1 MESAAAAL
9 VKEKEL
15 HDINEYRI
23 RTLETV
29 LREKETAANAAKE
42 KLIELQVDFTYQLK
56 LLDRCNE
63 ELALKDVNFTSLKNV
78 LRDNETKLH
87 KSRKLKK
94 LLREKEKEVNSQ
106 RRELI
111 MTFDDVMRQKEMEF
125 KRGNEELQTK
135 MRALELKN
143 AMMVQTT
150 DAQCASIEELKTKNQ
165 RLEKMIQENDKEMT
179 LLKTTV
185 AKLKTAKEAK
195 VGELESEVVKLAE
208 VKHQL
213 MGEYESK
220 MAEHFQLVLKAFV
233 QQKAQHDDEL
243 RYLLARKQ
251 SDMQEVST
259 RSEAKLKA
267 LTVRLRESDE
277 KVEALQA
284 ELKDAKWKAG
294 GKLMDTEREI
304 KRVRSTLQELEKRA
318 QTLQEILQES
328 AIEIALLKEK
338 DMTLRQEVM
347 EGVEKQKD
355 LQRELV
361 AVNLR
366 WENRW
371 QEQQQELDKQHELHL
386 RELQQGRDCLCN
398 GKRAVEERL
407 LNAENEVQWLRSEL
421 SLLKASAGIKDSF
434 DSQHLASATD
444 LAAKMSFESAPA
456 STSSR
461 WSDDPGTPSSGVS
474 PLITGS
480 SLLQPTTS
488 ADTYA
493 NALETDSAKLRE
505 LIRQMKE
512 SLTQEEEMEAISEQ
526 AAGSHSASKRAE
538 QLVERGRTLETQLDK
553 NSRPFSS
560 IALQFESCKRELTEA
575 QQSVDTKSR
584 KIVELEFRVQELEEV
599 RAAESQLQSRHAAQ
613 LMDLNWKLGSANC
626 DIDCLVRRRCQ
637 LMELSNQL
645 HADLRRS
652 GNFTESRSSISRVEF
667 AGKKDYQNLIA
678 ELTQSLKEVRVRNK
692 ALKKHL
698 RRMVKLQIRLQQKR
712 MSSCVRREGKS
723 ERRAYAKYTQQR
735 KV

>member
-1 MESAAAAL
+1 MESAAAGLSSPLAMHVGPGNIRSL
-9 VKEKEL
+9 ILEKEKEL

-87 KSRKLKK
+87 KVQTREKKAQIKLKRVKEQRDELKIQYQQKLRYVRALVEGARWKFDDKSKHQQKVMVIQSRKLKK

-386 RELQQGRDCLCN
+386 RELQQRRDCLCN
-398 GKRAVEERL
+398 EKRAVEERL

-474 PLITGS
+474 PLLTES
-480 SLLQPTTS
+480 PLLQPTTS

-512 SLTQEEEMEAISEQ
+512 SLTQEEEEMEAISEQ
-526 AAGSHSASKRAE
+526 AGGSHSASKRAE

-553 NSRPFSS
+553 SSRPFSS
-560 IALQFESCKRELTEA
+560 IALQFESWKRELNEA

-584 KIVELEFRVQELEEV
+584 QIVELEG
-599 RAAESQLQSRHAAQ
+599 A
-613 LMDLNWKLGSANC
+613 GS
-626 DIDCLVRRRCQ
+626 
-637 LMELSNQL
+637 
-645 HADLRRS
+645 
-652 GNFTESRSSISRVEF
+652 
-667 AGKKDYQNLIA
+667 
-678 ELTQSLKEVRVRNK
+678 
-692 ALKKHL
+692 
-698 RRMVKLQIRLQQKR
+698 
-712 MSSCVRREGKS
+712 
-723 ERRAYAKYTQQR
+723 
-735 KV
+735 